1 VTSRRWLVVALVAA
15 AGVAL
20 RIWVYRSALG
30 DPDSDEAIVGL
41 MARHILHGQLTT
53 FFWGQPYGGPQEAWL
68 AAPILAVAGT
78 SLLALRSV
86 TLVLTAV
93 GVALVWRVGLR
104 TVGERPAA
112 VAGALLWLWPPFD
125 VYWLI
130 HERGFYGSD
139 VVYCLLLLLL
149 ALRIVEWPT
158 AARVGVFGLVLG
170 LGFWQTAQVVPI
182 ALPAIAWV
190 IWRAPLAL
198 RRAWAG
204 LAGVVVGALPWLVWN
219 IRHDWASLLPR
230 ASAQQYTHSL
240 RLFVSPLL
248 PMLLGLRAPFTS
260 QPVVPKLLMYAAYAA
275 LAAAF
280 VYGAVRARRTEAS
293 LLYLVAVCF
302 PFIWAVARRVT
313 SQTSTPIYLVVL
325 SPVVVLLVA
334 QLARRPPIAAAV
346 LAACA
351 AVTVV
356 SLHRMEVPLASSPDH
371 PPTPRSFAALIR
383 VLAAHHVT
391 RVYADYWI
399 AYRLDFATRE
409 RVVAAVT
416 PGSAARWLP
425 YQREVA
431 SSPRGYVFFPG
442 ERLRIAHYRRLDV
455 GSLVV
460 FTRH

>member
-1 VTSRRWLVVALVAA
+1 MALVAA

-20 RIWVYRSALG
+20 RVWVYRSALG

-41 MARHILHGQLTT
+41 MARQILHGRLTT

-68 AAPILAVAGT
+68 AAPVFAVAGT
-78 SLLALRSV
+78 SLLALRTV
-86 TLVLTAV
+86 TFALTAA
-93 GVALVWRVGLR
+93 GVVLVWRVGIR
-104 TVGERPAA
+104 TIGERAAA
-112 VAGALLWLWPPFD
+112 VAAALFWLWPPFD
-125 VYWLI
+125 VYWLV

-149 ALRIVEWPT
+149 ALRIVERPT
-158 AARVGVFGLVLG
+158 PARVGIFGLVLG

-182 ALPAIAWV
+182 ALPTIAWTL
-190 IWRAPLAL
+190 WREPRAL
-198 RRAWAG
+198 GRAWAG
-204 LAGVVVGALPWLVWN
+204 LVGLVVGALPWLVWN

-230 ASAQQYTHSL
+230 ASAQQYAHSL

-260 QPVVPKLLMYAAYAA
+260 QPVVPKPLMYAVYVAV
-275 LAAAF
+275 LAAFAH
-280 VYGAVRARRTEAS
+280 GAVRTRRTNAS
-293 LLYLVAVCF
+293 LLYVVAACF
-302 PFIWAVARRVT
+302 PLIWAIARRVT

-334 QLARRPPIAAAV
+334 RLARRTPAAV
-346 LAACA
+346 AVLVACG

-356 SLHRMEVPLASSPDH
+356 SLHRMEVPLARSPDH
-371 PPTPRSFAALIR
+371 PPTPRSFAALVR
-383 VLAAHHVT
+383 VLDAQHLT

-399 AYRLDFATRE
+399 AYRLTFATRE
-409 RVVAAVT
+409 RIVAAVL
-416 PGSAARWLP
+416 PQSAARWLP

-431 SSPRGYVFFPG
+431 SSPDGYVFFPG
-442 ERLRIAHYRRLDV
+442 ERLRIAHHRRIAV
-455 GSLVV
+455 GPLVV